1 MAVNNTKDLSS
12 YLRRG
17 IDFSRVLGKGSYGSI
32 HEVTLNRVRCIAKRI
47 HDILQPQDHVPV
59 DKEDE
64 NVVSIKFHQECEL
77 MNTLRHPNIVQCL
90 GTHKLDIGT
99 GRSEDML
106 VMEYMHMDLAQ
117 CLEAYSNICLPM
129 KFSILCDVS
138 HGLLHLHSQDPP
150 IIHRDLT
157 ASNILLT
164 PDMRAKIADL
174 GVSKIFDLRRIQAL
188 RLTQAPGTFA
198 YMPPEALTEEPE
210 YDTKLDI
217 FSFGAVTLYT
227 GTQEFPTVFE
237 VQITPEVLEKKE
249 LQLLRRKRWTNKL
262 GSVHPLYPL
271 VSKCLQDDP
280 SMRPSAD
287 ELCSDIEKLCNDYP
301 WDFKD
306 IMKVIGT

>member
-1 MAVNNTKDLSS
+1 MARNNTRDLSS

-17 IDFSRVLGKGSYGSI
+17 IDISRVLGTGSYGTI

-47 HDILQPQDHVPV
+47 HDILQPQDHF
-59 DKEDE
+59 DEGDE
-64 NVVSIKFHQECEL
+64 NIVSIRFRQECKL
-77 MNTLRHPNIVQCL
+77 INTLRHPNIVQCL
-90 GTHKLDIGT
+90 GTHKLDIGN
-99 GRSEDML
+99 GRLEEML
-106 VMEYMHMDLAQ
+106 VMEYMHMDLGQ
-117 CLEAYSNICLPM
+117 CLQTYPNICDPM

-164 PDMRAKIADL
+164 TDMRAKIADL
-174 GVSKIFDLRRIQAL
+174 GVSKIFDLQDIQSLA
-188 RLTQAPGTFA
+188 LTQAPGTFA
-198 YMPPEALTEEPE
+198 YMPPEALAEEPV

-227 GTQEFPTVFE
+227 GTQEFPTVYE

-249 LQLLRRKRWTNKL
+249 LQLHKRKRWTDKL

-287 ELCSDIEKLCNDYP
+287 ELCSDIEKLCNENP
-301 WDFKD
+301 WNFKD
-306 IMKVIGT
+306 IMEVCTGDV